1 MTKNSV
7 KDNYQPF
14 SKTNSKSPNHQ
25 NINHSIN
32 SRNLTNYQLMPAA
45 DQDTFW
51 NRNLQ
56 NEQANAQ
63 AQRIA
68 EQQSQLSRSGYRCD
82 YSGSIPLCYNQQPN
96 WMGGENESIGQAE
109 QQYLFSRN

>member
-1 MTKNSV
+1 MTKNCV

-45 DQDTFW
+45 DQDVYW
-51 NRNLQ
+51 NNVY
-56 NEQANAQ
+56 NKEQANNK

-68 EQQSQLSRSGYRCD
+68 EQQSQLSRSGYSCD
-82 YSGSIPLCYNQQPN
+82 YSGSIPICYNQQPN
-96 WMGGENESIGQAE
+96 WEGGVNESIGDAE